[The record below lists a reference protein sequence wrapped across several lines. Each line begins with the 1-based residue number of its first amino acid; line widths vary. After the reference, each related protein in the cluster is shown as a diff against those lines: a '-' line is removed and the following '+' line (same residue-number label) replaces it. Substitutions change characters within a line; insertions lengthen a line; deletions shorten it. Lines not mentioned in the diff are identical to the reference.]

1 MDRTLLILLTAHLLG
16 DFILQNGWMVSR
28 KRHLGV
34 LALHVLVV
42 TAVTAA
48 LLGSLP
54 PFVLGTI
61 FLTHF
66 AMDGLKIRVMSGPR
80 WRPIAAFSL
89 DQAVHLAVLV
99 AIAGIAPTLAGE
111 GLWMHLLANH
121 PEGLRAFYI
130 GLTFVSAVVLTV
142 PVGGHLIGMLTA
154 DLLKQIEQSKIV
166 ASGDSHSPRG
176 AAPLEP
182 EIDGLRNGGRYIGWI
197 ERGFVLLLMLINQP
211 EGVGFLIAA
220 KSLFRVGDIRDDRR
234 PRLTEYVIIGTFLSF
249 GWAMLVSVITIEV
262 IAHWQATLP

>member
-16 DFILQNGWMVSR
+16 DFILQNGWMVRR

-66 AMDGLKIRVMSGPR
+66 AMDGLKVRTMSGPR
-80 WRPIAAFSL
+80 WRPIAAFTL

-99 AIAGIAPTLAGE
+99 AIAATAPELADE
-111 GLWMHLLANH
+111 GLWMRLLANH
-121 PEGLRAFYI
+121 PEGMRAFLI
-130 GLTFVSAVVLTV
+130 GLTFVSAVTLAV
-142 PVGGHLIGMLTA
+142 PVGGHVIGMLTA
-154 DLLKQIEQSKIV
+154 PLLKQIERSKIV
-166 ASGDSHSPRG
+166 TSGDSHSPPG

-182 EIDGLRNGGRYIGWI
+182 DIEGLRNGGRYIGWL

-211 EGVGFLIAA
+211 NGVGFLIAA
-220 KSLFRVGDIRDDRR
+220 KSLLRFGDIRDGRQRR
-234 PRLTEYVIIGTFLSF
+234 MTEYVIIGTFLSF
-249 GWAMLVSVITIEV
+249 GWAMLASVITIEV
-262 IAHWQATLP
+262 IAHWRATLP